1 MENSRGVNLNS
12 TLLPPSLCE
21 SWHVAMNSLLG
32 TVFPDLTLA
41 RTLAQ
46 SSPCPKECE
55 VFLVCL
61 VIERIAL

>member
-1 MENSRGVNLNS
+1 MNS
-12 TLLPPSLCE
+12 TLVPPSLHE
-21 SWHVAMNSLLG
+21 SWHVAMNSSLG
-32 TVFPDLTLA
+32 TVFLDLTLA
-41 RTLAQ
+41 GSLAQ